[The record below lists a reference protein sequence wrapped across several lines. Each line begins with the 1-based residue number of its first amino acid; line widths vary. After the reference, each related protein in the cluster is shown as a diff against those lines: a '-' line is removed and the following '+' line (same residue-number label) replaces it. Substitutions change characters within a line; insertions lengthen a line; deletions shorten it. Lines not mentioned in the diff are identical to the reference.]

1 MSAIT
6 PKAPMSRLSHQTVR
20 TSWPAYL
27 GAFVALATGV
37 VLIATTIN
45 LIGSVD
51 ATLSTGVTQEQRQ
64 ELDGLTSMFGMMSA
78 VSLFMAIFV
87 VGSTSG
93 SWSRLDAKSSDY
105 SGSSVPPDAKSAA
118 SCWVSPPS
126 SPWPLSWSGV

>member
-27 GAFVALATGV
+27 GAFVALVTGV

-45 LIGSVD
+45 LVGSVD
-51 ATLSTGVTQEQRQ
+51 ATLSTGVTQDQRH

-87 VGSTSG
+87 VGLGTLLSG
-93 SWSRLDAKSSDY
+93 MVGVSNILFVSIRERAQEFGVRRALGATARVRR
-105 SGSSVPPDAKSAA
+105 GAA
-118 SCWVSPPS
+118 Q
-126 SPWPLSWSGV
+126 